1 MNDSSDNPV
10 KPERAPAESEK
21 SSAGGAAIAPEG
33 ERLEAVDDIE
43 FLLEEIENKIAPLA
57 LA

>member
-10 KPERAPAESEK
+10 KQDRAPAEPESTP
-21 SSAGGAAIAPEG
+21 GGAVIAPEG